1 MACEI
6 SALEELHT
14 ELTCPICLDMF
25 NEPVILECGHHFC
38 RSCIRQCWEA
48 KSEESTS
55 CPKCRKRCTRSL
67 RPNSLLCNVVQSV
80 RRARA
85 KDARPKERA
94 PKMPPDNAKLSSVTA
109 SHAEPVS
116 NLCTDHEEKLK
127 LFCEDDQVAICLV
140 CGLSRDHKTHN
151 VIPINEAYDNYKE
164 TLSSLVQRVEEQM
177 GTASQY
183 QVLTNDMILQMKDQA
198 DVLEI
203 QISSEFQK
211 IRDFLSRQEQ
221 EMKMRLHQA
230 KEKRLKVLGDTLT
243 HTTSQLSQLELSKHL
258 IQTKLSQVENP
269 EILTDIKDFIE
280 SVQCEFKPPEHVF
293 VTLPAGEFVGPLQY
307 RVWRNMSSI
316 LQPGVEAITF
326 DPLTAY
332 PRLWVSCCG
341 RSVCVGKI
349 QTGLPNNPE
358 RFTLYNIVL
367 GSQAISEGRHYWEVG
382 GKTAWGLGVASASVN
397 RKEELSLCP
406 EEGFWTLVLSENG
419 YEACNSTV
427 ESPLELAHPP
437 RRVGVYLDYGRG
449 HVSFYD
455 AEDMT
460 HLYTFVNAHFT
471 EPVYPYFNPWP
482 IMNGRN
488 REPLTIHMPQL

>member
-280 SVQCEFKPPEHVF
+280 SVQC
-293 VTLPAGEFVGPLQY
+293 
-307 RVWRNMSSI
+307 
-316 LQPGVEAITF
+316 VEAITF

-367 GSQAISEGRHYWEVG
+367 GSQAISEGRHYWEVQVG

>member
-109 SHAEPVS
+109 SHAEP
-116 NLCTDHEEKLK
+116 
-127 LFCEDDQVAICLV
+127 
-140 CGLSRDHKTHN
+140 
-151 VIPINEAYDNYKE
+151 E

-367 GSQAISEGRHYWEVG
+367 GSQAISEGRHYWEVQVG